1 MCSSSSKTPK
11 LQLAAEQLLT
21 GESWIPPKKD
31 TPHPGAKQKPQQDSR
46 RGEIE
51 FRLKPLTRQR
61 PSEGSKKTCAH
72 QDPGTPQRLSQ
83 NCA

>member
-31 TPHPGAKQKPQQDSR
+31 TPHPRAKEKYHQYGWRDEIKYTVKLQPTTDARKAQTKPRDHH
-46 RGEIE
+46 
-51 FRLKPLTRQR
+51 
-61 PSEGSKKTCAH
+61 KTL
-72 QDPGTPQRLSQ
+72 QRLSQ
-83 NCA
+83 TCL